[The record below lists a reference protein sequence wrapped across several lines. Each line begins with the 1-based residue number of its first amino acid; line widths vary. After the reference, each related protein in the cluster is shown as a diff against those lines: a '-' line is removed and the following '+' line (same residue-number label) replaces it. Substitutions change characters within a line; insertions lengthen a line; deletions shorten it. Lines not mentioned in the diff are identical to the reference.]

1 MKATD
6 DQILTAIVYLR
17 DKQIEEWKYIYG
29 PECKGFKGLKR
40 EDIQQEVQE
49 MLHITYTASGFRSRL
64 LKFEK
69 NGVLDS
75 LRVGDKTKY
84 YIYHE

>member
-6 DQILTAIVYLR
+6 DQILTAIFSLR
-17 DKQIEEWKYIYG
+17 DKQIEEWENRFG
-29 PECKGFKGLKR
+29 TSCKAFSGLQR
-40 EDIQQEVQE
+40 ADIQEFVQE